1 VFDRSLLST
10 SGLSPDV
17 NVVGGS
23 LLAASVLPSV
33 RLEVLDWDV
42 VGAAAEVDV
51 VPGAELLGI
60 AAGVAEVVGAGVAAA
75 VLVVEV
81 AVPGAVSEAGTSTS
95 GVHAAVS
102 CSAMSCSAVSWSAV
116 NCNLASKNLV
126 WERKIGCMGTLER
139 SGESPSVRRAVATAG
154 QVWFSYLV
162 SVGCAAV
169 SKRTRA
175 GDLALFGPL
184 EASPDKPRSAS
195 TPTPAT
201 LPAAT

>member
-1 VFDRSLLST
+1 MFDRSLLST

-102 CSAMSCSAVSWSAV
+102 CSAVSWSAV
-116 NCNLASKNLV
+116 NCSVASKKLV